1 MNFLLKLNLICLL
14 SFMLSGYS
22 NGMDTSAKYGKSMR
36 ILKSLNIGRCTD
48 AAVAGNTLY
57 VIGKRKIY
65 SFDITVPD
73 NPILISSLNGLGN
86 VRQIVVQKGYAYITS
101 REDGVFI
108 INVKNNKRMTKIA
121 HYDSLELATG
131 ISVFGPL
138 MVVANRQYGIETV
151 DISNPA
157 RPVFMGMI
165 RTGEAQS
172 VTIKGKLVYVGDWGT
187 MEVTICDLS
196 NPYKPKI
203 VTHVP
208 LDGYGDGVFVRGD
221 LCFAATGHHARGMRK
236 RNDPKDPAYGKGH
249 GLEIIR
255 VGNLGKPRV
264 LGILK
269 LPEFYQ
275 RGIDMWDVQVS
286 GNYAYVG
293 DTKAGLF
300 VVDISNPEKPFF
312 HSHITFPEM
321 VFRGEK
327 MNAPVGG
334 FAIGNGVVYV
344 AGYLS
349 DLSVVDAKE
358 TAKLIPPESIP
369 AKAYWEKAFAAQTSP
384 SMYHPEGQVHS
395 VFICQEEK
403 KAIVAAGSGGV
414 HEVIL
419 FPAVKGKK
427 ILDTGSFVFDVALVN
442 DNLFVA
448 EGRVG
453 LSAWKYRNGHKPEFL
468 GRYTPRKGGVFQLLA
483 GPSGK
488 YMLLHVGNI
497 LDVVDI
503 SSPKKI
509 KHVKTAKQRGP
520 MYRLPISKHLFN
532 NRYAGLS
539 IHGVGCFY
547 YDFKGKTGVEYAGKP
562 FMSQGFPNG
571 MTCIGDKVLA
581 SRYGSYLL
589 QGMPGKITTPIK
601 VVNPGSIGG
610 KPTFFNSCL
619 YLAYRMKGLIS
630 VYNLKNPSS
639 PVKLWQLYIKG
650 HPGYVSVCDDMVI
663 IPAGREGLLFRKVKD
678 GNPYYEK

>member
-1 MNFLLKLNLICLL
+1 MNFLSKLNLICVL
-14 SFMLSGYS
+14 SFLFFGYS
-22 NGMDTSAKYGKSMR
+22 NRIAASEKYGKNMR

-48 AAVAGNTLY
+48 AAVDGNTLY

-73 NPILISSLNGLGN
+73 NPVLISSLDGLGN
-86 VRQIVVQKGYAYITS
+86 VRQIVVQNGYAYISS

-108 INVKNNKRMTKIA
+108 INVKNNKKMTKLA
-121 HYDSLELATG
+121 QYDSLELATG
-131 ISVFGPL
+131 ISVSGAL

-151 DISNPA
+151 DITNPA
-157 RPVFMGMI
+157 RPVFMGMM

-172 VTIKGKLVYVGDWGT
+172 VTIKGKLAYIGDWGT

-203 VTHVP
+203 LTRVP
-208 LDGYGDGVFVRGD
+208 LDGYGDGVFVRGN
-221 LCFAATGHHARGMRK
+221 LCFAATGHHARGMKK
-236 RNDPKDPAYGKGH
+236 RNDPKDLAYGKGH

-255 VGNLGKPRV
+255 VSNLDTPKV
-264 LGILK
+264 LARLK

-275 RGIDMWDVQVS
+275 REIDMWDVQVS

-300 VVDISNPEKPFF
+300 IIDISNPEKPFF
-312 HSHITFPEM
+312 YSHITFPEM
-321 VFRGEK
+321 VFRGK
-327 MNAPVGG
+327 KINAPVGG

-349 DLSVVDAKE
+349 DLSVVEAKE
-358 TAKLIPPESIP
+358 TARVIPPEPIP
-369 AKAYWEKAFAAQTSP
+369 QKAYWEKASIAKASP
-384 SMYHPEGQVHS
+384 SIYHPEGQVHS
-395 VFICQEEK
+395 VFICQQEK
-403 KAIVAAGSGGV
+403 KAIVATGSGGV
-414 HEVIL
+414 HEAIL
-419 FPAVKGKK
+419 FPAIEGKK

-448 EGRVG
+448 EGHAG
-453 LSAWKYRNGHKPEFL
+453 LSVWKYQNSHKPEFS
-468 GRYTPRKGGVFQLLA
+468 GRYTPKEGGVFQLLA

-503 SSPKKI
+503 SSPEKI
-509 KHVKTAKQRGP
+509 KRIKIGKQSGP
-520 MYRLPISKHLFN
+520 MYRLPISKQLFN

-589 QGMPGKITTPIK
+589 QGMPDKISTPIK
-601 VVNPGSIGG
+601 VANPGSIGG
-610 KPTFFNSCL
+610 KPTFFNSFL
-619 YLAYRMKGLIS
+619 YLAYRMKGLIG

-639 PVKLWQLYIKG
+639 PVKLWQLQIKG
-650 HPGYVSVCDDMVI
+650 HPGYVSVCEDMVI
-663 IPAGREGLLFRKVKD
+663 IPAGREGVLFRKVED
-678 GNPYYEK
+678 GSPYYKK